1 VPARTEPPVRD
12 VAGYA
17 RDVTDARTTKR
28 AAILAAASTLFVD
41 RGYAGTSLRDIGRA
55 ADADAALVIHHFGSK
70 DGLFLAVLESVGP
83 QHPISEGPLDS
94 LGERFIRFVL
104 DAGPQVRSTF
114 LAMLRAA
121 DSDSIN
127 EELRR
132 QHELAFVRPLRARLT
147 GADADLRASLAAGL
161 VGGLLYALWVV
172 GDETLLAADHD
183 QVVAKYGRLLQE
195 LIDPS

>member
-1 VPARTEPPVRD
+1 M
-12 VAGYA
+12 
-17 RDVTDARTTKR
+17 TDARTTKR

-132 QHELAFVRPLRARLT
+132 QHELAFVGPLRARLI

-195 LIDPS
+195 LIDPA